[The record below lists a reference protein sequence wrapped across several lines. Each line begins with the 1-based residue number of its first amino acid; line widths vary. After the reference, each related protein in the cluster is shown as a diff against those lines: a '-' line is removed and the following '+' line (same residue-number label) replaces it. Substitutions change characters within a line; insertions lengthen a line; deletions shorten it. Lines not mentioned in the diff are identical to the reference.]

1 MAAAQAPAFSPEAL
15 DANFPTGRPTMEVPL
30 QRATAGHEMWAVVEE
45 AFPAGQ
51 RLRRP
56 SAEEEIWEQDETSDD
71 P

>member
-1 MAAAQAPAFSPEAL
+1 
-15 DANFPTGRPTMEVPL
+15 MEVPL
-30 QRATAGHEMWAVVEE
+30 QRATGGHETGAVVEE

-56 SAEEEIWEQDETSDD
+56 SAEELIWEQDETSDD